1 MRRFG
6 LLAAVVTLAA
16 GRLAAQHAGQV
27 EVGAFGSYTRYDAT
41 FGLAHKIGGGVRM
54 GYLLGSIVGVEADV
68 LFQPEYTVTPPGG
81 TTSTLEPLIGSAS
94 LVINAVHANR
104 LMVYVLGGY
113 SLLDVGTR
121 APYRFTDNGVHGG
134 AGVRVFL
141 TDRIALRV
149 EGRAIYSPSTQST
162 FGPTTAT
169 HFLGTAGLSVFHLGA
184 PSKDSDHDGVPDNK
198 DACPDTP
205 AGAAVDSKGCPID
218 SDRDGVPDGIDK
230 CPGTPAGA
238 HVDATGC
245 PVDSDADGVPDG
257 IDQCP
262 GTPAGAH
269 VDAKGCPVDSDG
281 DGVPDGVDQC
291 PNTPP
296 GVAVDA
302 AGCPLDSD
310 KDGVPDGIDKCPN
323 TPAGAT
329 VDASGCP
336 LDTDLDGVPD
346 GIDQCPN
353 TPAGTK
359 VDAVGC
365 PLPVEAVKPTATPT
379 PPGKCPPAP
388 PGSQVDAN
396 GCLILFA
403 PEAARSPTPGAPP
416 RPTLVLTGVNF
427 ETGRSILTRDSYMVL
442 DAVAASLVANPD
454 IRIEVAGYTDSTG
467 RKFTNLRLSQARA
480 VALRFYQ
487 ALASA
492 SDRMRYRELGHST
505 LGAPMIALVISSPQN
520 LRALDRYRELNAKL
534 ADPRGF
540 KTAKEAEDV
549 LRGGKTIVLI
559 TSGIHSTEVGGHLSP
574 AVLAYRLASD
584 TSLATRAI
592 LDNVILWLVPS
603 LNPDGVSIVTRW
615 YNRTLGTTAEGTDP
629 PELYHHYA
637 GHDNNREW
645 YASSQAETALVGDS
659 IHNVWHP
666 QIVHDIHQQD
676 TDGSRLFLPPYLD
689 PIEPNVDPLLVDG
702 VNALGTAMAWA
713 LA

>member
-113 SLLDVGTR
+113 SLLDFGTR

-134 AGVRVFL
+134 AGVRLFL
-141 TDRIALRV
+141 TDRIVLRV

-169 HFLGTAGLSVFHLGA
+169 HFLGTAGLSVFHLGT
-184 PSKDSDHDGVPDNK
+184 PSKDSDH
-198 DACPDTP
+198 
-205 AGAAVDSKGCPID
+205 
-218 SDRDGVPDGIDK
+218 
-230 CPGTPAGA
+230 
-238 HVDATGC
+238 
-245 PVDSDADGVPDG
+245 
-257 IDQCP
+257 
-262 GTPAGAH
+262 
-269 VDAKGCPVDSDG
+269 
-281 DGVPDGVDQC
+281 
-291 PNTPP
+291 
-296 GVAVDA
+296 
-302 AGCPLDSD
+302 
-310 KDGVPDGIDKCPN
+310 DGVPDGIDKCPN

-365 PLPVEAVKPTATPT
+365 PLPVEAVKPPSAAATPT

-480 VALRFYQ
+480 VAVRFY
-487 ALASA
+487 LA
-492 SDRMRYRELGHST
+492 RKGVPPLR
-505 LGAPMIALVISSPQN
+505 MIAKGYGASGYIAPNNTAAGRAQN
-520 LRALDRYRELNAKL
+520 RRVELHKL
-534 ADPRGF
+534 P
-540 KTAKEAEDV
+540 
-549 LRGGKTIVLI
+549 
-559 TSGIHSTEVGGHLSP
+559 
-574 AVLAYRLASD
+574 
-584 TSLATRAI
+584 
-592 LDNVILWLVPS
+592 
-603 LNPDGVSIVTRW
+603 
-615 YNRTLGTTAEGTDP
+615 
-629 PELYHHYA
+629 
-637 GHDNNREW
+637 
-645 YASSQAETALVGDS
+645 
-659 IHNVWHP
+659 
-666 QIVHDIHQQD
+666 
-676 TDGSRLFLPPYLD
+676 
-689 PIEPNVDPLLVDG
+689 
-702 VNALGTAMAWA
+702 
-713 LA
+713 

>member
-6 LLAAVVTLAA
+6 LLAAVLTLAT

-113 SLLDVGTR
+113 SLLDFGTR

-134 AGVRVFL
+134 AGVRLFL

-169 HFLGTAGLSVFHLGA
+169 HFLGTAGLSVFHLGT

-262 GTPAGAH
+262 GTPAGVH

-291 PNTPP
+291 PNTPA
-296 GVAVDA
+296 GVTVDA

-336 LDTDLDGVPD
+336 LPIGAVKAPAAAPLP
-346 GIDQCPN
+346 
-353 TPAGTK
+353 TPA
-359 VDAVGC
+359 
-365 PLPVEAVKPTATPT
+365 PT

-396 GCLILFA
+396 GCLILFT
-403 PEAARSPTPGAPP
+403 PEAARPATPGAPP
-416 RPTLVLTGVNF
+416 RPTLILTGVNF
-427 ETGRSILTRDSYMVL
+427 ETGRSALTRDSYMVL
-442 DAVAASLVANPD
+442 DAVAASLLANPD
-454 IRIEVAGYTDSTG
+454 IRIEIAGYTDSTG
-467 RKFTNLRLSQARA
+467 TKFMNLRLSQGRA
-480 VALRFYQ
+480 AAVRFY
-487 ALASA
+487 LARKGVAPARMVAKGYGA
-492 SDRMRYRELGHST
+492 SGYI
-505 LGAPMIALVISSPQN
+505 AP
-520 LRALDRYRELNAKL
+520 
-534 ADPRGF
+534 
-540 KTAKEAEDV
+540 
-549 LRGGKTIVLI
+549 
-559 TSGIHSTEVGGHLSP
+559 
-574 AVLAYRLASD
+574 
-584 TSLATRAI
+584 
-592 LDNVILWLVPS
+592 
-603 LNPDGVSIVTRW
+603 
-615 YNRTLGTTAEGTDP
+615 NRTAAGRAQNRRV
-629 PELYHHYA
+629 ELHK
-637 GHDNNREW
+637 
-645 YASSQAETALVGDS
+645 
-659 IHNVWHP
+659 
-666 QIVHDIHQQD
+666 
-676 TDGSRLFLPPYLD
+676 LP
-689 PIEPNVDPLLVDG
+689 
-702 VNALGTAMAWA
+702 
-713 LA
+713 

>member
-6 LLAAVVTLAA
+6 LLAAVLTLAA

-68 LFQPEYTVTPPGG
+68 LFQPSYTVTPPGG

-94 LVINAVHANR
+94 VVINAVHANR

-113 SLLDVGTR
+113 SLLDFGTR

-134 AGVRVFL
+134 AGVRLFL

-149 EGRAIYSPSTQST
+149 EGRAIYSPSTEST

-205 AGAAVDSKGCPID
+205 AGATVDSKGCPID

-230 CPGTPAGA
+230 CPGTPVGA
-238 HVDATGC
+238 RVDATGC
-245 PVDSDADGVPDG
+245 PVDSDADVVPDG

-262 GTPAGAH
+262 GTPAGVH
-269 VDAKGCPVDSDG
+269 VDAKGCPIDSDG

-291 PNTPP
+291 PNTPT

-310 KDGVPDGIDKCPN
+310 KDGVPDGLDK
-323 TPAGAT
+323 
-329 VDASGCP
+329 
-336 LDTDLDGVPD
+336 
-346 GIDQCPN
+346 CPN

-388 PGSQVDAN
+388 PGSQVDAS

-442 DAVAASLVANPD
+442 DAVAASLLANPE

-480 VALRFYQ
+480 VAVRFY
-487 ALASA
+487 LARKGVPPLRMVAKGYGA
-492 SDRMRYRELGHST
+492 SGYIAPNNTAAGRAQNRRVELH
-505 LGAPMIALVISSPQN
+505 
-520 LRALDRYRELNAKL
+520 KL
-534 ADPRGF
+534 P
-540 KTAKEAEDV
+540 
-549 LRGGKTIVLI
+549 
-559 TSGIHSTEVGGHLSP
+559 
-574 AVLAYRLASD
+574 
-584 TSLATRAI
+584 
-592 LDNVILWLVPS
+592 
-603 LNPDGVSIVTRW
+603 
-615 YNRTLGTTAEGTDP
+615 
-629 PELYHHYA
+629 
-637 GHDNNREW
+637 
-645 YASSQAETALVGDS
+645 
-659 IHNVWHP
+659 
-666 QIVHDIHQQD
+666 
-676 TDGSRLFLPPYLD
+676 
-689 PIEPNVDPLLVDG
+689 
-702 VNALGTAMAWA
+702 
-713 LA
+713 